1 MWRRSTSG
9 KVSALPR
16 GGAEGRGGVGPGVFE
31 VTGGQGKVAVL
42 GVFLNNAK
50 SHRTKLTAEQ
60 LAALAEHGMEWA

>member
-1 MWRRSTSG
+1 M
-9 KVSALPR
+9 
-16 GGAEGRGGVGPGVFE
+16 FE